1 VSRVKIAKIARWTS
15 ALLFSSVI
23 CSGVASAGTVNA
35 VQASARSI
43 AVGAA
48 LSVTVTGTNPCG
60 AAHIN
65 YGDGTAITY
74 AITGLPT
81 TQTHAFQQP
90 GTYSIVARGM
100 GNCDG
105 EATTR
110 VDVTGPPPPPP
121 PPPSASEI
129 TGVTFMPTPGVIR
142 QPVAINVAGRGTCA
156 FTVNFGDGNQQDFS
170 GSLPQ
175 RVNHTFAVAKTY
187 TVIVAP
193 AAPCAGK
200 FTERLQVATRGG
212 ERITN
217 LTIDPMLADVG
228 RGVTIVVD
236 GVGTCAYRIEF
247 GDGNR
252 DERTKP
258 LPDRLHHV
266 YNAPGSY
273 IVAVAGTGTCEGRT
287 QRTLDVR

>member
-1 VSRVKIAKIARWTS
+1 MKWTS
-15 ALLFSSVI
+15 TLLF
-23 CSGVASAGTVNA
+23 CTFLYSGTASAGTVTS
-35 VQASARSI
+35 VKASAPSV
-43 AVGAA
+43 AVGAT
-48 LSVTVTGTNPCG
+48 LSVTVGGSNPCG

-81 TQTHAFQQP
+81 TQTHAFDKP
-90 GTYSIVARGM
+90 GTYAIIARGM

-105 EATTR
+105 EATTK
-110 VDVTGPPPPPP
+110 VDVKGPAAPAPPQPA
-121 PPPSASEI
+121 PPSAQAI
-129 TGVTFMPTPGVIR
+129 TTVTFTPTPAVMR
-142 QPVAINVAGRGTCA
+142 QPVAINIEGRGACA

-170 GSLPQ
+170 GALPQ
-175 RVNHTFAVAKTY
+175 RVNHTYAVARTY

-193 AAPCAGK
+193 AAPCTGK

-217 LTIDPMLADVG
+217 LTIDPMPADVG
-228 RGVTIVVD
+228 RGITITVD
-236 GVGTCAYRIEF
+236 GVGTCTYGIDY

-252 DERTKP
+252 EDRSKL

-273 IVAVAGTGTCEGRT
+273 VIAVEATGTCRGRT

>member
-1 VSRVKIAKIARWTS
+1 MKWIP
-15 ALLFSSVI
+15 ALLF
-23 CSGVASAGTVNA
+23 CTFTYSGVASAGTVNGVKA
-35 VQASARSI
+35 AAPSI

-48 LSVTVTGTNPCG
+48 LSVTVSGTNPCG

-81 TQTHAFQQP
+81 TQTHAFQNP
-90 GTYSIVARGM
+90 GSYTIVARGM

-110 VDVTGPPPPPP
+110 VEVTGQAAPPPAP

-129 TGVTFMPTPGVIR
+129 TAVTFAPTPGVVR
-142 QPVAINVAGRGTCA
+142 RPVAVNIAGRGTCA
-156 FTVNFGDGNQQDFS
+156 FTVDFGDGNQQDFS
-170 GSLPQ
+170 GALPQ
-175 RVNHTFAVAKTY
+175 RVSHTYALPKTY

-193 AAPCAGK
+193 AAPCIGK
-200 FTERLQVATRGG
+200 FTERLQVAIRGG
-212 ERITN
+212 ERITG
-217 LTIDPMLADVG
+217 LTLDPMIADVG

-236 GVGTCAYRIEF
+236 GVGTCTYRIEY
-247 GDGNR
+247 GDGNSE
-252 DERTKP
+252 ERSKP

-266 YNAPGSY
+266 YNTAGSY
-273 IVAVAGTGTCEGRT
+273 VVAVAGTGTCRGRT